1 MLRLRRLSQY
11 LVFATV
17 FAGSNAL
24 GHEVGQR
31 FGGYS
36 SGDGESRSMAKL
48 DGRADLWPMM
58 SGDLQTYIS
67 INAAFERVRFENP
80 ADSKYMSTNFPEGRR
95 LDRNVGFDNA
105 WTYEK
110 RTELSFGGAVS
121 GDGVTKTTTK
131 RVSLGQ
137 WTAGDQLRF
146 GVFGATSETKRP
158 TDSFLDY
165 DSETIDLKGRVIS
178 QTVGTA
184 IKAILNPST
193 IVTAEVSSVR
203 STERPNLHAW
213 AAGIRQFVSPCDCA
227 FHGDVSRAVN
237 LGKLDTNMANGE
249 LTGLQW
255 TAAYLQSFGSRTQ
268 ARVAY
273 RFAREDE
280 YTRAY
285 GDHLV
290 FGADSYTAAL
300 THEIPNARMQ
310 GAERPLL
317 LDVAA
322 TRYIHNKGGAATT
335 LEAGAGVK
343 F

>member
-1 MLRLRRLSQY
+1 
-11 LVFATV
+11 
-17 FAGSNAL
+17 
-24 GHEVGQR
+24 
-31 FGGYS
+31 
-36 SGDGESRSMAKL
+36 MAKL

-58 SGDLQTYIS
+58 SGDLQANIS

-255 TAAYLQSFGSRTQ
+255 TILARAIQGHWHGPQEDSRGMLSHSGDWERDHHSSNLLCTAGMVVGFLNAA
-268 ARVAY
+268 A
-273 RFAREDE
+273 
-280 YTRAY
+280 
-285 GDHLV
+285 
-290 FGADSYTAAL
+290 SY
-300 THEIPNARMQ
+300 
-310 GAERPLL
+310 
-317 LDVAA
+317 A
-322 TRYIHNKGGAATT
+322 TSMGRRCAQQHACRS
-335 LEAGAGVK
+335 V
-343 F
+343 